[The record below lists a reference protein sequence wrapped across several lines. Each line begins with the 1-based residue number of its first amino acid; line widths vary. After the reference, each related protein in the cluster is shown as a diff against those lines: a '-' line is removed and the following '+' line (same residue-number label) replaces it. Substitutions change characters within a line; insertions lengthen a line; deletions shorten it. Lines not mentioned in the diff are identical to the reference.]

1 MEKSL
6 KVKVLFIN
14 YVDLESLLE
23 KISTCH
29 NNLEK
34 SSTPKIKEHTPS
46 GYSLFIHCSFD
57 TTKNKTDYYRGK
69 NCMQNFCL
77 DLRQHATKIINYERK
92 RNDTITKWGKKTH
105 LRQIK
110 CHMLKK
116 I

>member
-6 KVKVLFIN
+6 KVKVPFIN
-14 YVDLESLLE
+14 YVDLKSLLE

-77 DLRQHATKIINYERK
+77 DLRQHATKMINYEK
-92 RNDTITKWGKKTH
+92 KKEMILLPNEGKKH
-105 LRQIK
+105 ILGK
-110 CHMLKK
+110 
-116 I
+116 